1 MTVIMVIILIPVIY
15 VFEKS
20 FDIGIKD
27 DLSLSLIPRKFTF
40 LFYDMLSKDKAIVRS
55 FINSVTVTIV
65 GTILSVV
72 LNAMAAYALMKKE
85 LPGNRF
91 LVYYLVILPML
102 FSGGLVPTYLTIKS
116 LGLIDKFAV
125 LILPVLIKGWSI
137 ALIRNYYLTIPASLL
152 ESARIDGAKEM
163 SVFSKIMVPLSKPVL
178 AAMSIFTGVSYW
190 NSFFSAVIYINS
202 PQKYTFP
209 VKLREMIIVQYDM
222 SGQLIEVAKMAAGQS
237 SLPTSLL
244 QEGLTSA
251 VIVISIL
258 PIALIYPFLQKY
270 FTKGILLSSL
280 KE

>member
-1 MTVIMVIILIPVIY
+1 
-15 VFEKS
+15 
-20 FDIGIKD
+20 
-27 DLSLSLIPRKFTF
+27 
-40 LFYDMLSKDKAIVRS
+40 
-55 FINSVTVTIV
+55 
-65 GTILSVV
+65 VV

>member
-163 SVFSKIMVPLSKPVL
+163 SVFSKIKVPLSKPVL